1 MLTLAVT
8 RFEADPANVTEILD
22 LEPTSI
28 VREGEVNTSGRPSQF
43 NGWWLEAYPER
54 LEQGL
59 NHEQALDALIE
70 RMRDRPDHFAR
81 LREEIRPQILT
92 IYGGFYVPKDS
103 QSGVWL
109 SADQMAVLASCGVEW
124 GLDLFRVD

>member
-8 RFEADPANVTEILD
+8 RFEVDPAKVTEILD
-22 LEPTSI
+22 LEPTSV
-28 VREGEVNTSGRPSQF
+28 VREGEINTSGRPSKF
-43 NGWWLEAYPER
+43 NGWWLEAHPER

-59 NHEQALDALIE
+59 NHEQAIDALIE
-70 RMRDRPDHFAR
+70 CMRDRPDHFAR

-109 SADQMAVLASCGVEW
+109 SADQMAVLSSCGVEW